1 MAKILEGL
9 APVASRDII
18 SGISFHTSLPFPLQ
32 EHQSNADPSQPTAPS
47 FPESN
52 RVFAATQ
59 PKVNEGARMKEAVTR
74 APSQEDSQ
82 IHVEVLER
90 LIRRTAE
97 GVENIPIFLELLDQ
111 PVKYPTLQPNNL
123 EEWK

>member
-1 MAKILEGL
+1 
-9 APVASRDII
+9 
-18 SGISFHTSLPFPLQ
+18 
-32 EHQSNADPSQPTAPS
+32 
-47 FPESN
+47 
-52 RVFAATQ
+52 
-59 PKVNEGARMKEAVTR
+59 MKEAVTR